1 MMYHR
6 VHVVKPTFWH
16 VEGIQTGSHHSSA
29 SLGLSFMACES
40 VQRAAISVRHH
51 LPVQNVIQL
60 RYTPLVLLVRIS
72 KLVLHIFTYP
82 LNELGG
88 QVLQHRV
95 ELMICSLEPHFVL
108 RS

>member
-1 MMYHR
+1 M
-6 VHVVKPTFWH
+6 KPASCH
-16 VEGIQTGSHHSSA
+16 IEGVTTGSHHSSA
-29 SLGLSFMACES
+29 WLGFPFKASES
-40 VQRAAISVRHH
+40 VYRAAISVRHH

-95 ELMICSLEPHFVL
+95 ELTICILEPY
-108 RS
+108 